1 VDVVVPDL
9 GDFADVEIIEI
20 LVKPGD
26 EVAPEQGLVTL
37 ETEKATMDIPSPAA
51 GRVGELKVKVGDRVS
66 KGDVI
71 LSLATQNERAPAGAA
86 TDARPADDR
95 TVRQPKKPRSAGDTT
110 VEQPR
115 VVREQE
121 DMTVEQPKVVRPP
134 DDTTVRQPKTA
145 AAAAPQTIVVP
156 DLGDFA
162 DVEVIDVLVK
172 AGDEVA
178 AEQGLVT
185 LETEKASM
193 DVPAPLPGTV
203 LEVKVKK
210 GSRVNAGDAV
220 VVLRPAADA
229 AAATGATSPAAAPSA
244 SAAAS
249 RTAANERGAASPTAA
264 SAAPVS
270 AVAAASVSREP
281 AAAPPASAPR
291 ATILEPRAAGP
302 SAVSAAPTSFGEAH
316 ASPSVRKLARELGV
330 ELGRVRGS
338 GHKNRVT
345 ADDVKAF
352 VKEIMRGGFAA
363 PVAARGPA
371 LPSLPTVDFAKYG
384 AIETEPLSRI
394 QKISGPRL
402 HASWVNI
409 PHVTQH
415 DEADITELEERRA
428 ALKDTAQQRGIKLT
442 PLAFIIRA
450 IALALA
456 EMPLFKSSL
465 APDGENLVIKKYT
478 HIGFAADT
486 PNGLVVPVIRDADK
500 KDIYELAKSLATL
513 SDRARTGK
521 LQADDIQG
529 GVFTVSSLGG
539 IGGKFFTPIINAPE
553 VAILGVSRSSWQ
565 PVYRDMAFV
574 PRLMLPISL
583 AYDHRVIDGAKA
595 VRFTT
600 RLGEILAD
608 AGRLVEAI
616 P

>member
-1 VDVVVPDL
+1 
-9 GDFADVEIIEI
+9 
-20 LVKPGD
+20 
-26 EVAPEQGLVTL
+26 
-37 ETEKATMDIPSPAA
+37 
-51 GRVGELKVKVGDRVS
+51 
-66 KGDVI
+66 
-71 LSLATQNERAPAGAA
+71 LSLTTDGAGTAP
-86 TDARPADDR
+86 DARAVDDR
-95 TVRQPKKPRSAGDTT
+95 TVRQSKTPRSTGDTTVERPKAVREPEDKT

-115 VVREQE
+115 VVR
-121 DMTVEQPKVVRPP
+121 PP
-134 DDTTVRQPKTA
+134 DDKTVRQPKSPA
-145 AAAAPQTIVVP
+145 GVAPQTIVVP

-172 AGDEVA
+172 PGDEVT

-193 DVPAPLPGTV
+193 DVPAPLAGTV

-210 GSRVNAGDAV
+210 GSRVNAGDPVAV
-220 VVLRPAADA
+220 VRATATDA
-229 AAATGATSPAAAPSA
+229 AAGGGTAAVAPSGGGAPAANAATPAAAGA
-244 SAAAS
+244 EK
-249 RTAANERGAASPTAA
+249 ANESPTAA
-264 SAAPVS
+264 SAAPISSRAS
-270 AVAAASVSREP
+270 AATLAQTPSAAPAQPPAR
-281 AAAPPASAPR
+281 AAAPA
-291 ATILEPRAAGP
+291 AT
-302 SAVSAAPTSFGEAH
+302 SAAPTSFGEAH

-330 ELGRVRGS
+330 ELGRVHGS
-338 GHKNRVT
+338 GHKSRVT

-352 VKEIMRGGFAA
+352 VKQVMRAGAA
-363 PVAARGPA
+363 VPAARGPA

-384 AIETEPLSRI
+384 AVETEPLSRI

-428 ALKDTAQQRGIKLT
+428 ALKDAAQQRGIKLT

-450 IALALA
+450 VTLALA

-553 VAILGVSRSSWQ
+553 VAILGVSRSAWQ
-565 PVYRDMAFV
+565 PVYRDMSFV
-574 PRLMLPISL
+574 PRLILPLSL

>member
-9 GDFADVEIIEI
+9 GDFANVEIIEI

-26 EVAPEQGLVTL
+26 DVAPEQGLVTL
-37 ETEKATMDIPSPAA
+37 ETEKATMDVPSPSA

-71 LSLATQNERAPAGAA
+71 LSLATEGAGSAP
-86 TDARPADDR
+86 DARVVDDR
-95 TVRQPKKPRSAGDTT
+95 TVRQPKTPRSTGDT
-110 VEQPR
+110 
-115 VVREQE
+115 
-121 DMTVEQPKVVRPP
+121 TVEQPKVVREPEEMTVEQPRAVRSP
-134 DDTTVRQPKTA
+134 DDRTVRQPKTA
-145 AAAAPQTIVVP
+145 SAAAPQTIVVP

-172 AGDEVA
+172 PGDEVA

-193 DVPAPLPGTV
+193 DVPAPLAGTV

-210 GSRVNAGDAV
+210 GSRVNAGDPVA
-220 VVLRPAADA
+220 VLRASAADSAVGSGASAGA
-229 AAATGATSPAAAPSA
+229 APSTGGARPAVGATSEAATSDKATGSSA
-244 SAAAS
+244 
-249 RTAANERGAASPTAA
+249 AA
-264 SAAPVS
+264 SAAPDS
-270 AVAAASVSREP
+270 GP
-281 AAAPPASAPR
+281 APGPASTARSPR
-291 ATILEPRAAGP
+291 APSPEPRAAGP
-302 SAVSAAPTSFGEAH
+302 SAVSVAPTSFGEAH

-330 ELGRVRGS
+330 ELGRVHGS
-338 GHKNRVT
+338 GHKTRVT

-352 VKEIMRGGFAA
+352 VKEIMRAGAAA
-363 PVAARGPA
+363 PAARGPA

-384 AIETEPLSRI
+384 PVETEPLSRI

-450 IALALA
+450 VALALA
-456 EMPLFKSSL
+456 EMPLFKTSL
-465 APDGENLVIKKYT
+465 APDGENLVVKKYT

-486 PNGLVVPVIRDADK
+486 SNGLVVPVIRDADK

-553 VAILGVSRSSWQ
+553 VAILGVSRSAWQ

-574 PRLMLPISL
+574 PRLILPLSL

>member
-9 GDFADVEIIEI
+9 GDFANVEIIEI

-26 EVAPEQGLVTL
+26 DVAPEQGLVTL
-37 ETEKATMDIPSPAA
+37 ETEKATMDVPSPSA

-71 LSLATQNERAPAGAA
+71 LSLATEGAGSAP
-86 TDARPADDR
+86 DARVVDDR
-95 TVRQPKKPRSAGDTT
+95 TVRQPKTPRSTGDT
-110 VEQPR
+110 
-115 VVREQE
+115 
-121 DMTVEQPKVVRPP
+121 TVEQPKVVREPEEMTVEQPRAVRSP
-134 DDTTVRQPKTA
+134 DDRTVRQPKTA
-145 AAAAPQTIVVP
+145 SAAAPQTIVVP

-172 AGDEVA
+172 PGDEVA

-193 DVPAPLPGTV
+193 DVPAPLAGTV

-210 GSRVNAGDAV
+210 GSRVNAGDPVA
-220 VVLRPAADA
+220 VLRASAADSAVGSGASAGA
-229 AAATGATSPAAAPSA
+229 APSTGGARPAVGATSEAATSDKATGSSA
-244 SAAAS
+244 
-249 RTAANERGAASPTAA
+249 AA
-264 SAAPVS
+264 SAAPDS
-270 AVAAASVSREP
+270 GP
-281 AAAPPASAPR
+281 APGPASTARSPR
-291 ATILEPRAAGP
+291 APSPEPRAAGP
-302 SAVSAAPTSFGEAH
+302 SAVSVAPTSFGEAH

-330 ELGRVRGS
+330 ELGRVHGS
-338 GHKNRVT
+338 GHKTRVT

-352 VKEIMRGGFAA
+352 VKEIMRAGAAA
-363 PVAARGPA
+363 PAARGPA

-384 AIETEPLSRI
+384 PVETEPLSRI

-450 IALALA
+450 VALALA

-553 VAILGVSRSSWQ
+553 VAILGVSRSAWQ
-565 PVYRDMAFV
+565 PIYRDMAFV
-574 PRLMLPISL
+574 PRLILPLSL

>member
-1 VDVVVPDL
+1 MDVVVPDL

-26 EVAPEQGLVTL
+26 EVAAEQGLITL
-37 ETEKATMDIPSPAA
+37 ETEKATMDVPSPAA
-51 GRVGELKVKVGDRVS
+51 GRVDALKVKVGDRVS

-71 LSLATQNERAPAGAA
+71 LSLATNGAGAGP
-86 TDARPADDR
+86 DARAVPDAR
-95 TVRQPKKPRSAGDTT
+95 GAG
-110 VEQPR
+110 
-115 VVREQE
+115 
-121 DMTVEQPKVVRPP
+121 
-134 DDTTVRQPKTA
+134 DTTVRQPKKVRSPEDKTVRQRKVVRA
-145 AAAAPQTIVVP
+145 PEDKTVRRPQPLREAAPQTIVVP

-162 DVEVIDVLVK
+162 NVEVIDVLVK
-172 AGDEVA
+172 PGDEVA

-193 DVPAPLPGTV
+193 DVPAPLAGTV
-203 LEVKVKK
+203 LELKVAV
-210 GSRVNAGDAV
+210 GARVSAGDPV
-220 VVLRPAADA
+220 LVLRPSAAGSTTPARPTAAPTAAPTATAAAPVPA
-229 AAATGATSPAAAPSA
+229 AAAAAAQASPARRSTPPPA
-244 SAAAS
+244 SVPRVAV
-249 RTAANERGAASPTAA
+249 P
-264 SAAPVS
+264 S
-270 AVAAASVSREP
+270 AVA
-281 AAAPPASAPR
+281 
-291 ATILEPRAAGP
+291 
-302 SAVSAAPTSFGEAH
+302 AAPTSFGEAH

-330 ELGRVRGS
+330 DLPRVRGS
-338 GHKNRVT
+338 GHKGRVT

-352 VKEIMRGGFAA
+352 VKEILRGGG
-363 PVAARGPA
+363 PVARGPA
-371 LPSLPTVDFAKYG
+371 LPSLPTVDFAKFG
-384 AIETEPLSRI
+384 PVETEPLSRI
-394 QKISGPRL
+394 QRISGPRL

-415 DEADITELEERRA
+415 DEADITELEERRG

-450 IALALA
+450 VALALA
-456 EMPLFKSSL
+456 EMPHFKSSL
-465 APDGENLVIKKYT
+465 APDGESLIVKKYT
-478 HIGFAADT
+478 HLGFAADT
-486 PNGLVVPVIRDADK
+486 PQGLVVPVIRDADK

-513 SDRARTGK
+513 SERARTGK

-529 GVFTVSSLGG
+529 GVFTISSLGG
-539 IGGKFFTPIINAPE
+539 IGGRFFTPIINAPE

-574 PRLMLPISL
+574 PRLILPLSL

-600 RLGEILAD
+600 RLAEILAD

>member
-26 EVAPEQGLVTL
+26 DVAAEQGLITL
-37 ETEKATMDIPSPAA
+37 ETEKATMDVPSPSA
-51 GRVGELKVKVGDRVS
+51 GRIGELKVKVGDRVS

-71 LSLATQNERAPAGAA
+71 LSLTTDGAGTAP
-86 TDARPADDR
+86 DARAVDDR
-95 TVRQPKKPRSAGDTT
+95 TVRQPKTPRSTGDTTVEQPKAVREPEDKT

-115 VVREQE
+115 VVR
-121 DMTVEQPKVVRPP
+121 PP
-134 DDTTVRQPKTA
+134 DDKTVRQPKGA
-145 AAAAPQTIVVP
+145 AGVAPQTIVVP

-172 AGDEVA
+172 PGDEVT

-193 DVPAPLPGTV
+193 DVPAPLAGTV

-210 GSRVNAGDAV
+210 GSRVNAGDPVAV
-220 VVLRPAADA
+220 VRASATDA
-229 AAATGATSPAAAPSA
+229 AAGGGTAAVSPSGGGAPAANAATPAAAGA
-244 SAAAS
+244 EK
-249 RTAANERGAASPTAA
+249 TNESPTAA
-264 SAAPVS
+264 SAAPISSRAS
-270 AVAAASVSREP
+270 AATLAQTPSAAPAQPPAR
-281 AAAPPASAPR
+281 AAAPA
-291 ATILEPRAAGP
+291 ATA
-302 SAVSAAPTSFGEAH
+302 AAPTSFGEAH

-330 ELGRVRGS
+330 ELGRVHGS
-338 GHKNRVT
+338 GHKSRVT

-352 VKEIMRGGFAA
+352 VKQVMRAGAA
-363 PVAARGPA
+363 VPAARGPA

-384 AIETEPLSRI
+384 AVETEPLSRI

-428 ALKDTAQQRGIKLT
+428 ALKDAAQQRGIKLT

-450 IALALA
+450 VTLALA

-553 VAILGVSRSSWQ
+553 VAILGVSRSAWQ
-565 PVYRDMAFV
+565 PVYRDMSFV
-574 PRLMLPISL
+574 PRLILPLSL

>member
-26 EVAPEQGLVTL
+26 DVAPEQGLVTL
-37 ETEKATMDIPSPAA
+37 ETEKATMDVPSPAA

-71 LSLATQNERAPAGAA
+71 LSLATDGAGAA
-86 TDARPADDR
+86 PDAGAADDGTVRQPKKVRSSGDTTVEQPKIVREPDDGTVEQPRVTRPVDDR
-95 TVRQPKKPRSAGDTT
+95 TVRQPKTERG
-110 VEQPR
+110 
-115 VVREQE
+115 
-121 DMTVEQPKVVRPP
+121 
-134 DDTTVRQPKTA
+134 A
-145 AAAAPQTIVVP
+145 AQTIVVP

-172 AGDEVA
+172 SGDEVT

-193 DVPAPLPGTV
+193 DVPAPLAGTV
-203 LEVKVKK
+203 VEVKVKK
-210 GSRVNAGDAV
+210 GSRVNAGDPV
-220 VVLRPAADA
+220 VVLRPGADTT
-229 AAATGATSPAAAPSA
+229 AATGASSSAPSATAGSSEAPASGRGAASSAAGSGAPAADASASAPTSRAPAAEPAAAPSVA
-244 SAAAS
+244 RAP
-249 RTAANERGAASPTAA
+249 SP
-264 SAAPVS
+264 
-270 AVAAASVSREP
+270 
-281 AAAPPASAPR
+281 
-291 ATILEPRAAGP
+291 EPRSAGP
-302 SAVSAAPTSFGEAH
+302 SAVSAMATSFSEAH

-352 VKEIMRGGFAA
+352 VKEIMRAGAAA
-363 PVAARGPA
+363 PAARAPA

-402 HASWVNI
+402 HASWLNI

-428 ALKDTAQQRGIKLT
+428 ALKETAQQRGIKLT

-450 IALALA
+450 VALALA

-486 PNGLVVPVIRDADK
+486 PSGLVVPVIRDADK
-500 KDIYELAKSLATL
+500 KDIYELAKALATL